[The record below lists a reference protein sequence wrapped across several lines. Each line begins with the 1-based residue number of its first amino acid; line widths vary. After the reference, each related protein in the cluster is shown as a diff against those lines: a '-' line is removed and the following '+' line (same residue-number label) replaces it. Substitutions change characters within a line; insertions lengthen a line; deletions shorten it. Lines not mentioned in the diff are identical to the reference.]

1 MPKLRLLLDNDV
13 PDAVGRV
20 FQAHGHEITHVRDI
34 LAINSSDQ
42 LVATVSELDGA
53 ILVSCDS
60 DFKLIAPR
68 IPIGQRTRFRKLSR
82 ISIECTQPQ
91 AAKRIEGAMSFI
103 EAEFEISRNSHDK
116 RMFIVIQKNGL
127 KTLR

>member
-1 MPKLRLLLDNDV
+1 V

-20 FQAHGHEITHVRDI
+20 FQAHGHEVMHVRDI
-34 LAINSSDQ
+34 LAVDSSDQ
-42 LVATVSELDGA
+42 LVAAVSELDA
-53 ILVSCDS
+53 TILVSCDS

-68 IPIGQRTRFRKLSR
+68 IPIGRRARFRKLSR

-91 AAKRIEGAMSFI
+91 AAVRVEEAMSFI
-103 EAEFEISRNSHDK
+103 EAEFDISQRKRDK